1 MKKFIQRRRNLPV
14 HKTRIAFCSLSLL
27 CAAFF
32 SGCKKDSGRI
42 IILTNKSEFAPYIE
56 LFNKTH
62 KTKAVLVYKENPETS
77 FPPDAESLQ
86 PDIVISPWLLSDK
99 TKKHFENIDFLF
111 DRKYIN
117 SADFYAPFL
126 KAGEISHNQY
136 LLPVCFNLPAVMFA
150 RGNDK
155 LVADKYMMSIDQLR
169 KTGTAFNKKNA
180 NGFYTQIG
188 FAPQSNDRFL
198 YTVTKMQGAAFRETK
213 NSELVWDK
221 EKLSS
226 SIEFIKGWI
235 TEENTSIQEESDFVY
250 KYLSVTDDKRVTSGR
265 TLFAFTTSDRLFKL
279 SADQLDKVDFRWLQ
293 DGKDIPIEDSFV
305 MMGIVRGAKNHSGAA
320 EFISWFFKPDTQQNF
335 LERRKMMSLDTATFG
350 IAGGFSSIKEVNERI
365 LPVYYKTL
373 LSNIPQADSISIPER
388 KPSRWEKIKTAIVIP
403 YIKDSLNAPSGKTV
417 EPIEKRYS
425 DWQKLGL

>member
-1 MKKFIQRRRNLPV
+1 MR
-14 HKTRIAFCSLSLL
+14 KTARIVFCAVSLL
-27 CAAFF
+27 CETFF
-32 SGCKKDSGRI
+32 FGCKKESRRVI
-42 IILTNKSEFAPYIE
+42 IWTNKSEFAPYIE

-62 KTKAVLVYKENPETS
+62 NTKAVLVYKENPETS

-117 SADFYAPFL
+117 STDFYAHFL
-126 KAGEISHNQY
+126 KAGEISRNQY

-155 LVADKYMMSIDQLR
+155 LIADKYMMSIDQLR
-169 KTGTAFNKKNA
+169 KIGSAFNKKNV

-198 YTVTKMQGAAFRETK
+198 YTVAKMQGAAFKETK
-213 NSELVWDK
+213 NSELIWDK
-221 EKLSS
+221 EKLAY
-226 SIEFIKGWI
+226 SIDFLKDWI

-293 DGKDIPIEDSFV
+293 DGKYIPIEDSFV
-305 MMGIVRGAKNHSGAA
+305 MMGIAKGAKNHSGAV
-320 EFISWFFKPDTQQNF
+320 EFISWFFKPETQQSF
-335 LERRKMMSLDTATFG
+335 LERRKIMNLDTSTFG

-373 LSNIPQADSISIPER
+373 LSNIPQADSISIPDR

-403 YIKDSLNAPSGKTV
+403 YIKDSLSAPEGKIV
-417 EPIEKRYS
+417 DPIEKRYS

>member
-1 MKKFIQRRRNLPV
+1 MR
-14 HKTRIAFCSLSLL
+14 KTARIVL
-27 CAAFF
+27 CAVTLLFTAFF
-32 SGCKKDSGRI
+32 FGCKKESRRVI
-42 IILTNKSEFAPYIE
+42 IWTNKSEFAPYIE

-117 SADFYAPFL
+117 STDFYAHFL
-126 KAGEISHNQY
+126 KAGEISRNQY

-155 LVADKYMMSIDQLR
+155 LIADKYMMSIDQLR
-169 KTGTAFNKKNA
+169 KTGAAFNKKNV

-198 YTVTKMQGAAFRETK
+198 YTVAKMQGAAFKETK
-213 NSELVWDK
+213 NSELIWDK
-221 EKLSS
+221 EKLAY
-226 SIEFIKGWI
+226 SIEFLKDWI

-293 DGKDIPIEDSFV
+293 DGKYIPIEDSFV
-305 MMGIVRGAKNHSGAA
+305 MMGIAKGAKNHSGAA
-320 EFISWFFKPDTQQNF
+320 EFISWFFKPETQQSF
-335 LERRKMMSLDTATFG
+335 LERRKIMNLDTSTFG

-373 LSNIPQADSISIPER
+373 LSNIPQADSISIPDR
-388 KPSRWEKIKTAIVIP
+388 KPSRWERIKTAIVIP
-403 YIKDSLNAPSGKTV
+403 YIKDSLSAPEGKNV

>member
-1 MKKFIQRRRNLPV
+1 MR
-14 HKTRIAFCSLSLL
+14 KTARIVL
-27 CAAFF
+27 CAVTLLFTAFF
-32 SGCKKDSGRI
+32 FGCKKESRRVI
-42 IILTNKSEFAPYIE
+42 IWTNKSEFAPYIE

-117 SADFYAPFL
+117 STDFYAHFL
-126 KAGEISHNQY
+126 KAGEISRNQY

-155 LVADKYMMSIDQLR
+155 LIADKYMMSIDQLR
-169 KTGTAFNKKNA
+169 KIGAAFNKKNV

-198 YTVTKMQGAAFRETK
+198 YTVAKMQGAAFKETK
-213 NSELVWDK
+213 NSELIWDK
-221 EKLSS
+221 EKLDY
-226 SIEFIKGWI
+226 SIEFLKDWI

-293 DGKDIPIEDSFV
+293 NGKYIPIEDSFV
-305 MMGIVRGAKNHSGAA
+305 MMGIAKGAKNHSGAA
-320 EFISWFFKPDTQQNF
+320 EFIWFFKPETQQSF
-335 LERRKMMSLDTATFG
+335 LERRKIMNLDTSTFG

-373 LSNIPQADSISIPER
+373 LSNIPQADSISIPDR

-403 YIKDSLNAPSGKTV
+403 YIKDSLSAPEGKIV